1 MLEHIRIL
9 LPGQSLPSTMD
20 GSYNLNLV
28 PLSLMLSIVGAYI
41 ALEIAYKLRKS
52 ERFEQRGKWLWS
64 GAVALGVGAWS
75 MHFVG
80 MNAFRLPEPVYYNPW
95 VTLLS
100 LAPVI
105 LASRLAMG
113 IIANRNQSFVT
124 TLSGGVLFGAGIGVM
139 HYVGMAGM
147 LTNAYMYFRVEIV
160 LLSVVIV
167 VVLATI
173 ALSSRQIIDAML
185 GKQSGMLP
193 IFLGAVLMGGAIA
206 SMHFIAMKATLYYAD
221 ETCAD
226 WVQFS
231 DDSSIVLSLGMPIV
245 SVLLGLMVVV
255 VAEVS
260 PRSRVSKSA

>member
-9 LPGQSLPSTMD
+9 LPGQTLSSTME
-20 GSYNLNLV
+20 GQYNLNLV
-28 PLSLMLSIVGAYI
+28 PLSLMLSIVGSYV

-52 ERFEQRGKWLWS
+52 ERFDERSKWLWT

-80 MNAFRLPEPVYYNPW
+80 MNAFKLPEPIYYNPW

-105 LASRLAMG
+105 LASRLAIG
-113 IIANRNQSFVT
+113 IISSKNQSVIT

-160 LLSVVIV
+160 LLSVLIV
-167 VVLATI
+167 VILATI
-173 ALSSRQIIDAML
+173 ALSSRQIIDAVL

-226 WVQFS
+226 WVQLS

-245 SVLLGLMVVV
+245 SILLGLMVVV
-255 VAEVS
+255 VAEIS
-260 PRSRVSKSA
+260 PKARATKTA